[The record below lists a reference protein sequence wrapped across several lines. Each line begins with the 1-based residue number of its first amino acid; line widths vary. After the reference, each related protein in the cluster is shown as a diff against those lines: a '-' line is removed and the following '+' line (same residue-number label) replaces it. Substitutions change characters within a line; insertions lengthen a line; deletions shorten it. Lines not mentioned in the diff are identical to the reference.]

1 MEAYEVKNGK
11 LGKPLK
17 GATLIGNGPK
27 TLQKVDMVGNNL
39 GHGAGM
45 CGSQSGSIPV
55 NVGQPMIRVSE
66 ITVGGSN
73 E

>member
-1 MEAYEVKNGK
+1 MGGGQVNTTTGDYNFAVMEAYEVKNGK

-39 GHGAGM
+39 GMVQECAVHK
-45 CGSQSGSIPV
+45 V
-55 NVGQPMIRVSE
+55 EVYL
-66 ITVGGSN
+66 
-73 E
+73 